1 MACGHLLHCYPVA
14 GGALLVLV
22 ECAAPCLPAAS
33 SVDRLPLSISDD
45 PDWPD
50 GHTARV
56 ALLAFD

>member
-1 MACGHLLHCYPVA
+1 MPCGHLLHCHPVA
-14 GGALLVLV
+14 GGALRLLV
-22 ECAAPCLPAAS
+22 ECAAPCPPAS
-33 SVDRLPLSISDD
+33 LSIDGLPLKISDD